1 MRVAIFGAGGIG
13 GYHGGRLA
21 EIGEELVIIAR
32 GKHLKA
38 IQQQGLKI
46 DSTKGDFIV
55 YPKLATDNPSEAGE
69 VDTIIVGVKAWQVP
83 EAAKAMRP
91 MVGSETAVVSL
102 QNGVDVPHQLAA
114 VLGAEHIVI
123 GLSLVRC
130 FIVGPGH
137 LRNTQAV
144 DPNLQLGEMDRRPS
158 ERVERLRRISEQSG
172 LTVTIPKD
180 IHTAMW
186 EKFLLFSVASGLGAI
201 TRMNT
206 GTWRTLPETRQ
217 MAETAV
223 REIVIL
229 AQATGISLPEDS
241 VKSTMH
247 LIDSMKE
254 EHSTSMAKDILDG
267 RPSELQAAIGE
278 VVRLGRQFGVD
289 TQVNTLIYTSL
300 LPQEMNARG

>member
-1 MRVAIFGAGGIG
+1 
-13 GYHGGRLA
+13 
-21 EIGEELVIIAR
+21 
-32 GKHLKA
+32 
-38 IQQQGLKI
+38 
-46 DSTKGDFIV
+46 
-55 YPKLATDNPSEAGE
+55 
-69 VDTIIVGVKAWQVP
+69 
-83 EAAKAMRP
+83 MRP

-102 QNGVDVPHQLAA
+102 QNGVDAPHQLAA

-158 ERVERLRRISEQSG
+158 ERVERLRKISEQSG

-217 MAETAV
+217 MAEAAV

-229 AQATGISLPEDS
+229 AQATGINLPDES
-241 VKSTMH
+241 VKLGMR

-254 EHSTSMAKDILDG
+254 EHSTSMAKDILEG
-267 RPSELQAAIGE
+267 RPSELEAAIGQ
-278 VVRLGRQFGVD
+278 VVRLGREFGVD
-289 TQVNTLIYTSL
+289 TQVNTLIYNSL
-300 LPQEMNARG
+300 LPQEMNARK